1 MFKTVKKPKTIRANT
16 FLGRPGS
23 IIALA
28 FLLALS
34 FVHQPAVA
42 RDHSNS
48 LMSYLAE
55 EKAELS
61 VSIRTL
67 EDKANPANLASYQ
80 QAAAEIKTLQTLNRA
95 RIVTLQGFL
104 HHQRK
109 RYSDLSARLRK
120 LQELPL
126 QPGSAISAQEKA
138 DALAT
143 RVEITKQTTSLIE
156 EALTLAEQYQKQ
168 LDNYQ
173 ENVSLWFSQAKL
185 NSEMQDYRKQ
195 EQNLQSRLDSLF
207 EQSSAI
213 QQKLKMRTDAA
224 SHLHLQSTLLVNTQE
239 INLTEL
245 KLAGIKM
252 DKQLARAGLSMEKQS
267 DLKTLQQVLDLY
279 KTLLHQLK
287 LSEDNLGQ
295 LIEALSQEYQQLAY
309 QELKPRIAAL
319 KTQATA
325 LREAAQKKINALD
338 KSYNELQQQV
348 AELLSTRQTLT
359 EYALHS
365 WPKLIQ
371 QLAKIPAQFYG
382 YLKNLGI
389 LVRDNYHW
397 LEAWQASLLWLGGL
411 AISLLFGFFAY
422 HLRRFLQSDVQRRW
436 SGQLFLETAYL
447 AYKNIAIFALL
458 ALSLFI
464 FYMTRVTSASYQLF
478 MALLLLLLVYRGL
491 KHIAQR
497 TLLNSLRDA
506 KGRDVQLYHRL
517 KWLLLA
523 GFIVSLCMIVGYQ
536 LSLKPVILEL
546 FDRLLMLFVLVV
558 SVVLWRSRE
567 GILHLFDPVLE
578 HSKRYLKRAVK
589 LLVYLLPWTLLSTA
603 ILGLVGYL
611 NLAWTMSTYQ
621 IQLLFLI
628 ALYVLLRGFLFDVME
643 LVSDVML
650 RRMHN
655 GWLWIEVFLKPI
667 DKIMRVMLIFVSML
681 ALLKVFSVSIH
692 SPSMEKLKALSQHPI
707 LDVSGIY
714 ITARSTLYFLIL
726 VAFLSW
732 LTRWTRECSFR
743 WFYRNIK
750 DLGIRN
756 SLSVFT
762 QYSVVI
768 IGAVIALR
776 VLGFDFS
783 GMSMV
788 LGGLAVGMGFGL
800 RDFASN
806 VVGGIMLLIERPVRE
821 GDLVSIGD
829 YEGRVAHIG
838 LRSMRVCS
846 WDNMEVLV
854 PNAET
859 FNKPFTNWTHQDSI
873 IRTVVPI
880 KVSRSD
886 DPVLVHRTLSEV
898 LTQIPEILTEPPAQ
912 VFLKQID
919 ESLMSFEVRYFIN
932 IEKHSRVEVR
942 SKVLFAIVEAFD
954 KAGIKAPVPS
964 MAIEVQDTKN
974 SDKDGGGFSF

>member
-1 MFKTVKKPKTIRANT
+1 MRNPIRKPKIRFAKT
-16 FLGRPGS
+16 LFMTPV
-23 IIALA
+23 
-28 FLLALS
+28 FMLALWFVALPS
-34 FVHQPAVA
+34 FA
-42 RDHSNS
+42 RDHSSN
-48 LMSYLAE
+48 LMAYLAQ
-55 EKAELS
+55 EKAELI
-61 VSIRTL
+61 VSIKTL
-67 EDKANPANLASYQ
+67 EDKSEPRNLTGYQ
-80 QAAAEIKTLQTLNRA
+80 QAMAEIKTLHTLNRA
-95 RIVTLQGFL
+95 RIVNLQGFL
-104 HHQRK
+104 YHQRK
-109 RYSDLSARLRK
+109 RASDLNARLRK

-126 QPGSAISAQEKA
+126 MPGSAISAQEKV

-143 RVEITKQTTSLIE
+143 RLDITKQTTNLIE
-156 EALTLAEQYQKQ
+156 ESLSLAEQYQKA
-168 LDNYQ
+168 LSARH
-173 ENVSLWFSQAKL
+173 ENISLWFSKAKL
-185 NSEMQDYRKQ
+185 NSEMQNYRKQ
-195 EQNLQSRLDSLF
+195 ERALQSQLDALFEQNTLMQQTLKGPVDGSTKLSLQSR
-207 EQSSAI
+207 
-213 QQKLKMRTDAA
+213 
-224 SHLHLQSTLLVNTQE
+224 LLVNTQA
-239 INLTEL
+239 INLSEL
-245 KLAGIKM
+245 QLAAIKT
-252 DKQLARAGLSMEKQS
+252 DKQLAQARLNMEKQG
-267 DLKTLQQVLDLY
+267 DLKTLQQIVDLY
-279 KTLLHQLK
+279 KSLLHQLK
-287 LSEDNLGQ
+287 VSEENLGQ
-295 LIEALSQEYQQLAY
+295 LIEALTEEYQQLSY
-309 QELKPRIAAL
+309 QELKPKIAAL
-319 KTQATA
+319 KRQAIA
-325 LREAAQKKINALD
+325 LRQTVQKKTSALEA
-338 KSYNELQQQV
+338 SYNALQQQV

-365 WPKLIQ
+365 WPKLLQ
-371 QLAKIPAQFYG
+371 QLANIPGQFYG
-382 YLKNLGI
+382 YLKNIGM
-389 LVRDNYHW
+389 LVWDNYRW
-397 LEAWQASLLWLGGL
+397 LETWQVSLLWLGGL
-411 AISLLFGFFAY
+411 AIVTSFGFLAY
-422 HLRRFLQSDVQRRW
+422 HLRRFLSAGDGRRW
-436 SGQLFLETAYL
+436 PGQLFFETASL
-447 AYKNIAIFALL
+447 AYKNIALL
-458 ALSLFI
+458 ALLSLSLWM
-464 FYMTRVTSASYQLF
+464 FYMTRVTSASYQLWIT
-478 MALLLLLLVYRGL
+478 LILLLLVYRIMS
-491 KHIAQR
+491 HIAQR
-497 TLLNSLRDA
+497 MLLNSQRDVN
-506 KGRDVQLYHRL
+506 GRDRALYNRFR
-517 KWLLLA
+517 WLLLP
-523 GFIVSLCMIVGYQ
+523 GFVVSIGMTVGYQ

-546 FDRLLMLFVLVV
+546 FDRLLMLYVLVV
-558 SVVLWRSRE
+558 SVVLWRSRDS
-567 GILHLFDPVLE
+567 ILHLFDPVLE
-578 HSKRYLKRAVK
+578 HSKRYLRRAVQ

-603 ILGLVGYL
+603 VLGLVGYL

-628 ALYVLLRGFLFDVME
+628 ALYVLLRGFLFDALA
-643 LVSDVML
+643 LVSDIMM

-667 DKIMRVMLIFVSML
+667 DKIMRVLLMFVSL
-681 ALLKVFSVSIH
+681 LVFLKVFSISLY
-692 SPSMEKLKALSQHPI
+692 SPTIEKLKALSQHPI

-714 ITARSTLYFLIL
+714 ITARSTVYFLIL

-732 LTRWTRECSFR
+732 LTRWTREFSFR
-743 WFYRNIK
+743 WLYRNMK

-886 DPVLVHRTLSEV
+886 DPVLVQRILSEV
-898 LTQIPEILTEPPAQ
+898 LTLIPEILTEPPAQ

-964 MAIEVQDTKN
+964 MAIEVQDTKLL
-974 SDKDGGGFSF
+974 DKDGSGFSF

>member
-1 MFKTVKKPKTIRANT
+1 MCNTVKKPKTIKPSACK
-16 FLGRPGS
+16 S
-23 IIALA
+23 ALV
-28 FLLALS
+28 FLLALL
-34 FVHQPAVA
+34 FGAKPALA

-48 LMSYLAE
+48 LMSYLAQ

-61 VSIRTL
+61 VSIKTL
-67 EDKANPANLASYQ
+67 EDKGNPGNLASYQ
-80 QAAAEIKTLQTLNRA
+80 KASAEIKTLQTLNRA

-143 RVEITKQTTSLIE
+143 RVDITKQTIALIE
-156 EALTLAEQYQKQ
+156 EALVLAEQYQKQ
-168 LDNYQ
+168 LDAYQ

-185 NSEMQDYRKQ
+185 DGEMQGYRRQ
-195 EQNLQSRLDSLF
+195 EQALQTKLDNLF
-207 EQSSAI
+207 MQSSAI
-213 QQKLKMRTDAA
+213 QQKLKVPVESGT
-224 SHLHLQSTLLVNTQE
+224 SLHLQSMLLVNTQE

-245 KLAGIKM
+245 ALAGIKM
-252 DKQLARAGLSMEKQS
+252 DKQLARADLSMEKQS

-287 LSEDNLGQ
+287 LSEDNLSQ

-319 KTQATA
+319 KKQANVLSESA
-325 LREAAQKKINALD
+325 KKKIKALD
-338 KSYNELQQQV
+338 KSYSELQQQV

-371 QLAKIPAQFYG
+371 QLAKIPGQFYG
-382 YLKNLGI
+382 YLKNLSI

-397 LEAWQASLLWLGGL
+397 LETWQAIVLWLGGL
-411 AISLLFGFFAY
+411 AISFVFGFLAFQ
-422 HLRRFLQSDVQRRW
+422 LRRFLKLDTQRRW
-436 SGQLFLETAYL
+436 SGQLFSEAAYL
-447 AYKNIAIFALL
+447 VYKNIAILAAL
-458 ALSLFI
+458 ALSLFV

-478 MALLLLLLVYRGL
+478 ITLLLLVLVYRGL
-491 KHIAQR
+491 GQIAQR
-497 TLLNSLRDA
+497 MLLNALRDA
-506 KGRDVQLYHRL
+506 EGRDLQLYNRL

-603 ILGLVGYL
+603 VLGLVGYL

-628 ALYVLLRGFLFDVME
+628 ALYVLFRGFLFDVVA
-643 LVSDVML
+643 LASDIMM

-667 DKIMRVMLIFVSML
+667 DKIMRVLLMFVSL
-681 ALLKVFSVSIH
+681 LVLLKVFSVSIH

-732 LTRWTRECSFR
+732 LTRWTREFSFR
-743 WFYRNIK
+743 WLYRNIK

-886 DPVLVHRTLSEV
+886 DPVLVQRILSEV
-898 LTQIPEILTEPPAQ
+898 LTQISEILTEPPSQ
-912 VFLKQID
+912 VFLKEVD

-964 MAIEVQDTKN
+964 MAIEVQDSKTP
-974 SDKDGGGFSF
+974 DKDGDPFRF

>member
-1 MFKTVKKPKTIRANT
+1 MFKIAKKPKKTGINVWQ
-16 FLGRPGS
+16 
-23 IIALA
+23 IALA
-28 FLLALS
+28 FMLALCFGPNQS
-34 FVHQPAVA
+34 FAK
-42 RDHSNS
+42 DHSNS
-48 LMSYLAE
+48 LMSYLAQ
-55 EKAELS
+55 EKADLS
-61 VSIRTL
+61 VAIKKI
-67 EDKANPANLASYQ
+67 EDKSNPSTLKAYQ
-80 QAAAEIKTLQTLNRA
+80 ESTDEIKTLQTLNHA
-95 RIVTLQGFL
+95 RIVSLRGFL

-109 RYSDLSARLRK
+109 RNNDLSARLRK

-138 DALAT
+138 DALST
-143 RVEITKQTTSLIE
+143 RLDITKQTIALIE
-156 EALTLAEQYQKQ
+156 ESLVLAEQYQKQ
-168 LDNYQ
+168 LDRYQ
-173 ENVSLWFSQAKL
+173 ENLALWFSQAKL
-185 NSEMQDYRKQ
+185 DGQMQAYKKQ
-195 EQNLQSRLDSLF
+195 EQALQVKLDDLF
-207 EQSSAI
+207 GRSGAV
-213 QQKLKMRTDAA
+213 QQKLKA
-224 SHLHLQSTLLVNTQE
+224 HLDPKANLRLQSALLVNTQE

-245 KLAGIKM
+245 KLASIKI
-252 DKQLARAGLSMEKQS
+252 DKQLAMANLNMEKQN

-287 LSEDNLGQ
+287 LNEENLAQ
-295 LIEALSQEYQQLAY
+295 LVEALSQEYKQLAY
-309 QELKPRIAAL
+309 QELKPRIASL
-319 KTQATA
+319 KTQASAIGELTH
-325 LREAAQKKINALD
+325 KKIEELE
-338 KSYNELQQQV
+338 KTYNTLQQQV

-359 EYALHS
+359 EYTLHS
-365 WPKLIQ
+365 WPKLLG
-371 QLAKIPAQFYG
+371 QLAKIPEQFYG
-382 YLKNLGI
+382 YLKNLSI
-389 LVRDNYHW
+389 LVRDNYQW
-397 LEAWQASLLWLGGL
+397 LETWQAALLWLGSITIGL
-411 AISLLFGFFAY
+411 VFGFMAY
-422 HLRRFLQSDVQRRW
+422 HLRRFLKTDSRRRW
-436 SGQLFLETAYL
+436 SGQVFLETAYL
-447 AYKNIAIFALL
+447 AYKNVSIFAVL
-458 ALSLFI
+458 ALSLFV
-464 FYMTRVTSASYQLF
+464 FYMTRISSASYQLF
-478 MALLLLLLVYRGL
+478 ITLLLLLLVYRGL
-491 KHIAQR
+491 KLIAQR
-497 TLLNSLRDA
+497 TLMNSLRDA
-506 KGRDVQLYHRL
+506 GGRDVQLYHRV

-523 GFIVSLCMIVGYQ
+523 GFVVSLCMIVGYQ

-589 LLVYLLPWTLLSTA
+589 LLVYLLPLTLLSTA
-603 ILGLVGYL
+603 IIGLIGYL

-621 IQLLFLI
+621 IQLLLLI
-628 ALYVLLRGFLFDVME
+628 ALYVLLRGLLFDVIE
-643 LVSDVML
+643 LVSDIMI

-667 DKIMRVMLIFVSML
+667 DKIMRALLIFVSL
-681 ALLKVFSVSIH
+681 LVLLKVFSVSIH
-692 SPSMEKLKALSQHPI
+692 SPTMQKLTSLSQYPI

-714 ITARSTLYFLIL
+714 ITARSTVYFLIL

-732 LTRWTRECSFR
+732 LTRWTREFSFR
-743 WFYRNIK
+743 WLYRNIK

-768 IGAVIALR
+768 VGTIIALR

-783 GMSMV
+783 GMSMI

-838 LRSMRVCS
+838 LRSMRVRS
-846 WDNMEVLV
+846 SDNMEVLV

-880 KVSRSD
+880 KVSRAD
-886 DPVLVHRTLSEV
+886 DPVLVQRILAGV
-898 LTQIPEILTEPPAQ
+898 LTQIPEILTEPSAQ

-919 ESLMSFEVRYFIN
+919 ESLIYFEVRYFIN
-932 IEKHSRVEVR
+932 IEKHSRVEVS
-942 SKVLFAIVEAFD
+942 SKFLFAVMHAFD
-954 KAGIKAPVPS
+954 KAGIKAPIPS

-974 SDKDGGGFSF
+974 SDKDGGTFSF